1 MNWLAGLGS
10 KLIGWV
16 IAAGGIIFVWMSREH
31 HKKRADQ
38 AERNTTAMKAQVDQ
52 RLEAED
58 AARIA
63 GVEGQEKV
71 NAAVEKAKR
80 GDYSSLD
87 D

>member
-1 MNWLAGLGS
+1 MNWLYGLGG
-10 KLIGWV
+10 KILAILGAIGGFLLTLKW
-16 IAAGGIIFVWMSREH
+16 GSYQ
-31 HKKRADQ
+31 KKRADQ